1 MCQSVTS
8 LFSPF
13 LVLSEVAQV
22 GNRCRKGTHEAC
34 GVAGNVHTEQSD
46 VRVAKKAYYGWR
58 KFGQLVHMENQ
69 DARAEGPELE
79 QSHFVTVDPGM
90 MEPGRAPLRVQG

>member
-1 MCQSVTS
+1 MGGGEGERRSCK
-8 LFSPF
+8 FCPH
-13 LVLSEVAQV
+13 
-22 GNRCRKGTHEAC
+22 RKGTHEAC

-46 VRVAKKAYYGWR
+46 VRVAKKAHYCWR

-90 MEPGRAPLRVQG
+90 MEPGRAPLHVQG